1 MDTLNQKADTASLQK
16 LVYSLHP
23 PYVGDHYV
31 DVYHLLCNVV
41 RQVAGMQ
48 LRYDHHENDPSPVIQ
63 VAQHVAKYVH
73 ELQLKIGHCGQT
85 CAQTYEQT

>member
-1 MDTLNQKADTASLQK
+1 MLAGRSL
-16 LVYSLHP
+16 STTP
-23 PYVGDHYV
+23 IYVGDHYV
-31 DVYHLLCNVV
+31 DVHHLLGNVV

-48 LRYDHHENDPSPVIQ
+48 LCYDHHAIDPSPVIQ